1 LPKFRRWSRGISL
14 TVLKLAGRLRWK
26 MKEQYVRIKKSEL
39 QLILAQISEM
49 REKLHELK
57 R

>member
-1 LPKFRRWSRGISL
+1 
-14 TVLKLAGRLRWK
+14 